1 MFFRA
6 VCNNKSFQKS
16 IKNELMTKKKKESR
30 INVLPTV
37 TSLKNKRNTN
47 ITPLFCYFIQLTK
60 VLCVF
65 SD

>member
-16 IKNELMTKKKKESR
+16 IKNELMTKKKRKKVFYFLFFFF
-30 INVLPTV
+30 NVLPTV

-47 ITPLFCYFIQLTK
+47 ITPEYLQ
-60 VLCVF
+60 
-65 SD
+65 D